1 MMTYNVFMRKALKPL
16 LFIVTILN
24 SSCDLPQKLKMMYN
38 LSRISVKMQHHL
50 LPRLDFVAIHT
61 NQHFYNLQSLSN
73 SSLNVQFRLKR
84 DLFDETTTK
93 ATQR

>member
-1 MMTYNVFMRKALKPL
+1 MTYNVFKRKVFNPF
-16 LFIVTILN
+16 LFIVTILI
-24 SSCDLPQKLKMMYN
+24 SSCALPQKLKMMYN

-50 LPRLDFVAIHT
+50 LPFLDSVAIHT

-73 SSLNVQFRLKR
+73 SSLNVQVRLKR